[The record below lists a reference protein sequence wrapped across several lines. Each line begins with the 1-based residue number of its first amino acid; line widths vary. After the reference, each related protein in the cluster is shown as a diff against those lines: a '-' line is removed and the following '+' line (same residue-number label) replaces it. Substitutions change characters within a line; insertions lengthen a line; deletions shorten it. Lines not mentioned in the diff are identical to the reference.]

1 MYPQFRAIIQY
12 RLKTVGKE
20 EHMNN
25 NRQSYNAGEK
35 ITALYCRLSRD
46 DELQGDSN
54 SIINQKAILQKYT
67 DDNGFRNTFL
77 FVDDG
82 YSGTTFDR
90 PDWNRL
96 MGLVDEGR
104 VGTIIVKD
112 MSRLGRDY
120 LKVGMYTEMVFPNA
134 DIRFIAINNG
144 VDSANQSENDMTPFI
159 NIFNEFYAKD
169 TSRKIR
175 AVFKAK
181 GQSGKPLSTNP
192 PYGYV
197 KDPEDKT
204 HWLVDEKAAEVVRE
218 IFRLCIQ
225 GYGVSEIAKEI
236 TKQHILNPTAYAKA
250 GGRSVPDNRGGDNDY
265 TWRGSKVSHMLSRP
279 EYLGHTVNFKTYR
292 KSYKQKKQLKR
303 DPSEW
308 QIFENTHE
316 AIIDRETYDIVQRIR
331 DGRRRVTPMGE
342 MPTLSGMVFCADCGA
357 KLYQVRGRNLPQ
369 SEYMV
374 CATYRKR
381 GKEVCSS
388 HQIRNSVIEEFL
400 LDGIRSMTAYVREH
414 EDEFVEM
421 VTMLSKAETEKALR
435 DEKRELE
442 QAQTRVRKLD
452 AIIQRLYEDNVEGK
466 ISDERFAKMSENYE
480 SEQKSLERRII
491 EIRSSIATQKENCI
505 NVNSFVA
512 LVRKHTDI
520 QELNAEAILEF
531 VERLEV
537 FQPARVGGRKVQR
550 LRIVWNCI
558 GEFTPP
564 QP

>member
-1 MYPQFRAIIQY
+1 
-12 RLKTVGKE
+12 
-20 EHMNN
+20 MNN

-54 SIINQKAILQKYT
+54 SIINQKAILQKYA

-265 TWRGSKVSHMLSRP
+265 TWRGSTVSHMLSRP

-520 QELNAEAILEF
+520 QELNAEAIREF